1 MRPPPSNVGVNAK
14 LTETHPGQSD
24 AWFLYGAAA
33 LEAGD
38 TTTAIVPGDGY
49 FERLL
54 TVLKDGA
61 ASAAD
66 RMRLHF
72 AAATIFEQAGEI
84 ETAFEHYSAG
94 NDLKDVVFDPAQYA
108 VHIGQL
114 IETFD
119 KDVFAKVKSWGSRD
133 ERPVFI
139 VGMPRSGTSL
149 VEQII
154 ASHHG
159 VFGAGELETFNKFF
173 GTLAEHCKSEADYP
187 DCINDLS
194 AETVAA
200 MANEHLS
207 TLSDLAPNAHQ
218 ITDKMPTNFLHIGLI
233 AALFPLARIIH
244 CRRDPRDTCFSIYGR
259 DFAGDHAYAYN
270 QANLGRYFRQ
280 YERLMVHWQ
289 RTLPNSILDVQY
301 EALIA
306 DQETETKRTL
316 EFCGLDWDENCLA
329 FHETDRTVRTW
340 SYRQVRQP
348 INKTSVARWRKFATH
363 LKPLL
368 DELNVQDAP
377 AQGAD

>member
-1 MRPPPSNVGVNAK
+1 MRPPPSNVGVNAR
-14 LTETHPGQSD
+14 LTETHPGQLD
-24 AWFLYGAAA
+24 AWLLYGAAA

-233 AALFPLARIIH
+233 AALFPHARIIH
-244 CRRDPRDTCFSIYGR
+244 CRRDPRGHLLLDLRSR
-259 DFAGDHAYAYN
+259 
-270 QANLGRYFRQ
+270 FRRRSCV
-280 YERLMVHWQ
+280 RLQSGEPWPLFPAI
-289 RTLPNSILDVQY
+289 RT
-301 EALIA
+301 A
-306 DQETETKRTL
+306 DGSL
-316 EFCGLDWDENCLA
+316 
-329 FHETDRTVRTW
+329 
-340 SYRQVRQP
+340 
-348 INKTSVARWRKFATH
+348 ATH
-363 LKPLL
+363 ASQQHSRCPIRGV
-368 DELNVQDAP
+368 DCRPRNRDQTDA
-377 AQGAD
+377 GILRS

>member
-1 MRPPPSNVGVNAK
+1 MRPPPSNVGVNAR
-14 LTETHPGQSD
+14 LTETHPGQLD
-24 AWFLYGAAA
+24 AWLLYGAAA

-233 AALFPLARIIH
+233 AALFPRAQIIH
-244 CRRDPRDTCFSIYGR
+244 CRRDPRD
-259 DFAGDHAYAYN
+259 
-270 QANLGRYFRQ
+270 
-280 YERLMVHWQ
+280 
-289 RTLPNSILDVQY
+289 SILDVQY